1 MDSLL
6 PIDGNQ
12 GGGQILRSALALS
25 MVTGRGFHIT
35 DIRGR
40 RRRPG
45 LLRQHLTC
53 VRAAAALCGAEVE
66 QATLGST
73 ALRFRPGAL
82 TGGELDIA
90 VGSAGSAMLVLQA
103 VAPALLCAPEPT
115 TLQLSGGT
123 HNPAA
128 PSFAFVARS
137 WAPALAEMGAR
148 IESRLDRHGF
158 FPAGGGR
165 ARFVVAPWSS
175 PRAFVATQAPR
186 EVRLSAEILVSQLPK
201 HVGNTERE
209 SILEEL
215 GTELPDP
222 PDVRIRRIR
231 DSPGPGNVVSL
242 RATDATGRCVQFV
255 DHGRKGRPSR
265 EVVGQVVERW
275 RRWRDGGVPIDE
287 HLADQLLLPMALG
300 AGGRFLTT
308 TPTAHTRTNAALIQ
322 RFVDATI
329 ELREKP
335 GGRCLVVVRS

>member
-6 PIDGNQ
+6 PIDGKL

-53 VRAAAALCGAEVE
+53 VRAAAALCGA
-66 QATLGST
+66 QTTGAALGST
-73 ALRFRPGAL
+73 TLSFRPGTLA
-82 TGGELDIA
+82 GGELEVA
-90 VGSAGSAMLVLQA
+90 VGTAGSAMLVLQA
-103 VAPALLCAPEPT
+103 VAPALLCAPEPS
-115 TLQLSGGT
+115 TLHLSGGT

-137 WAPALAEMGAR
+137 WAPALAEMGAG
-148 IESRLDRHGF
+148 IEPQLERHGF

-165 ARFVVAPWSS
+165 ARVTLRPWSS
-175 PRAFVATQAPR
+175 PRAFIATQAPR
-186 EVRLSAEILVSQLPK
+186 ELEISVEILVSQLPK
-201 HVGNTERE
+201 HVGSTERE
-209 SILEEL
+209 AILEHL
-215 GTELPDP
+215 QDCGHAD
-222 PDVRIRRIR
+222 PDVRVRRIR

-242 RATDATGRCVQFV
+242 RATDAGGRCIQFV

-265 EVVGQVVERW
+265 EVVAQVVERW
-275 RRWRDGGVPIDE
+275 RRWRDSEVPIDE

-308 TPTAHTRTNAALIQ
+308 SPTDHTRTNAALIQ
-322 RFVDATI
+322 RFVDVGI

-335 GGRCLVVVRS
+335 GGRCLVVVRA

>member
-1 MDSLL
+1 MDSLIS
-6 PIDGNQ
+6 IDGTL
-12 GGGQILRSALALS
+12 GGGQILRSALALA
-25 MVTGRGFHIT
+25 MVTGRGFRIT

-53 VRAAAALCGAEVE
+53 VRAAAALCGAQVE

-73 ALRFRPGAL
+73 ALCFRPGPL

-103 VAPALLCAPEPT
+103 VAPALLCAPRAT

-128 PSFAFVARS
+128 PSFSFVARS
-137 WAPALAEMGAR
+137 WAPALAEMGAG
-148 IESRLDRHGF
+148 IESHLDRHGF

-175 PRAFVATQAPR
+175 PRPFVATQAPR
-186 EVRLSAEILVSQLPK
+186 ALQLSVEILVSQLPK
-201 HVGNTERE
+201 HVGNIERE
-209 SILEEL
+209 AILEEL
-215 GTELPDP
+215 SEELPGP

-242 RATDATGRCVQFV
+242 RATDSTGRCIQFV
-255 DHGRKGRPSR
+255 DHGRRGRPAR
-265 EVVGQVVERW
+265 EVVAQVVERW
-275 RRWRDGGVPIDE
+275 RQWRDRAVPIDE

-308 TPTAHTRTNAALIQ
+308 APTDHTRSNAALIA
-322 RFVDATI
+322 RFLDVEL
-329 ELREKP
+329 ELRERP
-335 GGRCLVVVRS
+335 EGRCLVVVRT